1 MRVIALLFLIQTTAN
16 AFFSINYSAEE
27 SHPALMTSPSVFKE
41 VPTAEHVADIYAR
54 LSGLPPLLREGLT
67 ITVIRDIEIG
77 EFVYTSVNSK
87 ERCHF
92 FVGEENMPAVDILA
106 VTSKH
111 PILLEVSGGS
121 KSLIRYMCDI
131 TKYTLIPLKT

>member
-67 ITVIRDIEIG
+67 IAVIRDIEIG

-87 ERCHF
+87 ERYHF
-92 FVGEENMPAVDILA
+92 FCRGREHARRRHPSSDIK
-106 VTSKH
+106 TSYSTRSFWRK
-111 PILLEVSGGS
+111 
-121 KSLIRYMCDI
+121 
-131 TKYTLIPLKT
+131 